1 MDPETR
7 RLGQVSIEDAIA
19 ADEIFN
25 SLMGD
30 EVQPRKDFIDK
41 NAKLVT
47 NLDI

>member
-1 MDPETR
+1 M
-7 RLGQVSIEDAIA
+7 
-19 ADEIFN
+19 FN

-30 EVQPRKDFIDK
+30 EVQPRKDFIDA